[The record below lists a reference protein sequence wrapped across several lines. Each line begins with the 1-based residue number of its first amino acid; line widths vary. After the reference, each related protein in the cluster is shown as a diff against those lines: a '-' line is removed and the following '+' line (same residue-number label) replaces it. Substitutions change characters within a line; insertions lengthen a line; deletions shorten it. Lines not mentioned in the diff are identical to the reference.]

1 MKKVGIPYDI
11 REGKLFMVPVQWPQK
26 CVCCGVAEDNT
37 NYEIVYKAH
46 HTSTTVG
53 STTKSNFYPLTW
65 KLPYCD
71 RCKTHATQTSNLF
84 MVIVVLCILMPIVS
98 VIALGKTSSTVAFL
112 IALAASIILGIIAY
126 QVLLRTVVFSKMT
139 DSCTHH
145 ADALFGSDDSEQ
157 IYFHFYNDEIAE
169 GFAQMNRAEL
179 MDTVK
184 PNFWTGK
191 KA

>member
-1 MKKVGIPYDI
+1 MKFEKENCLWYPSNG
-11 REGKLFMVPVQWPQK
+11 LQK
-26 CVCCGVAEDNT
+26 CVCCGAEVDNIS
-37 NYEIVYKAH
+37 YEIVYKAQLQK
-46 HTSTTVG
+46 TTAG
-53 STTKSNFYPLTW
+53 STTTSNFYPLTW
-65 KLPYCD
+65 QVPYCD

-98 VIALGKTSSTVAFL
+98 VFALGKTSSTMAFL

-139 DSCTHH
+139 DSCTHY
-145 ADALFGSDDSEQ
+145 ADALFGSEDETH
-157 IYFHFYNDEIAE
+157 IFFNFYNDEIAE